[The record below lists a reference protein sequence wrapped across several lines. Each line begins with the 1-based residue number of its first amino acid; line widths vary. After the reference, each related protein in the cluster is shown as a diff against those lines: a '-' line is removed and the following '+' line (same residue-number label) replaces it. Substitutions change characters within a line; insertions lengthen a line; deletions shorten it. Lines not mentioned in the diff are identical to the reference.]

1 MASTRVF
8 QVDSFTS
15 TPFGGNPAGVVPDA
29 SGLTPLEMQF
39 VAREMNLSETAF
51 VLSPETEGADFRVRF
66 FTPGCEVP
74 LCGHATVATF
84 TVLCREGVIAPGTPR
99 VYQQT
104 GAGVLPVDL
113 LWKSDEIESIMMTQ
127 ALPEFRRFEGDPG
140 EILSALGLSKEDLE
154 CSYPIGFASTGL
166 WDLMLPLKGLAAMRK
181 ISPNHG
187 ELARI
192 NRAQGVVSTH
202 AWCFETEEAGHDL
215 HVRNLANNQ
224 LLDDWRGS
232 SYEDPDKVDVLSPVP
247 LPEVSLFSPA
257 IQAEVE
263 NPSGRLFEP
272 LARYRELQGKARF
285 ISGSA
290 GASTVRTLMRSSGG
304 PRFRDGRDQLF
315 HHVESRQPVRR

>member
-215 HVRNLANNQ
+215 HVRNLAAAV
-224 LLDDWRGS
+224 GIP
-232 SYEDPDKVDVLSPVP
+232 EDPVTGTANGALGAFLVHKGIVGCAPDVTLTVEQGYEIDRKGLVRVEVAAPAGKIERVRVGGTAVTVLS
-247 LPEVSLFSPA
+247 
-257 IQAEVE
+257 
-263 NPSGRLFEP
+263 GTMRL
-272 LARYRELQGKARF
+272 
-285 ISGSA
+285 S
-290 GASTVRTLMRSSGG
+290 
-304 PRFRDGRDQLF
+304 
-315 HHVESRQPVRR
+315 